1 MQVEEFDSSDNR
13 QDETYDVQLP
23 SQTDTFEETNKN
35 QLSNRNDESHLI
47 QIKASKEEVGT
58 KKMYILVKSHYM
70 YL

>member
-23 SQTDTFEETNKN
+23 SQTCTDTFEETNKN

-47 QIKASKEEVGT
+47 QIKASKEEVG
-58 KKMYILVKSHYM
+58 I
-70 YL
+70 

>member
-47 QIKASKEEVGT
+47 QIKASKEEVG
-58 KKMYILVKSHYM
+58 I
-70 YL
+70 